1 MEEEI
6 KNIQHADDLTVA
18 LKDTLSLKNTLETIH
33 EFCAHAGSKINITK
47 TECILLG
54 NLKGLHD
61 ELYGI
66 KVTNKC
72 IKALGIYT
80 ERKKI
85 RIFTLDNICVK
96 DILFV

>member
-1 MEEEI
+1 MEKEI

-18 LKDTLSLKNTLETIH
+18 LKDTLSLKNTIETIH
-33 EFCAHAGSKINITK
+33 EFCAHAGSKINIAK

-66 KVTNKC
+66 N
-72 IKALGIYT
+72 
-80 ERKKI
+80 
-85 RIFTLDNICVK
+85 
-96 DILFV
+96 